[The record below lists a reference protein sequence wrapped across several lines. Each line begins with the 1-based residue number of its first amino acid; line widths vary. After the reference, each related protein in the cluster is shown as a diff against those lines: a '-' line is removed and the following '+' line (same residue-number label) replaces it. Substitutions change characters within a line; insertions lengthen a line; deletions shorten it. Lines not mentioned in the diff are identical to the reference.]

1 MCASLTIIM
10 LVILGP
16 SLGLRILK
24 ISVEGNIIYTR
35 RSIQRFI
42 GGLLNDEVVI
52 FATKNNDTSKAI
64 IDDEFLEQNQSWH
77 S

>member
-24 ISVEGNIIYTR
+24 ISVEGTIIYTR
-35 RSIQRFI
+35 RSIQSFI
-42 GGLLNDEVVI
+42 GGLLNDEIVI